1 MYYVASSDGHLDA
14 KESKLLMK
22 TASVLDMTAAHV
34 KGVLSELDQAK
45 IN

>member
-1 MYYVASSDGHLDA
+1 
-14 KESKLLMK
+14 MK